1 MRAFYINDK
10 FMIFKKIY
18 TPLFIVLLILPFFIF
33 SQEVKRNKVYQNKAT
48 STVKNSVLSQGNW
61 YKFAI
66 DTTGVFKIDG
76 EFLQNLGINTSEINP
91 KNIRIF
97 GNGGQLLAMLNSDFR
112 HDGLQENAIFVKGE
126 QDNRFDNDDYILFYG
141 KGPDQW
147 DIVTA
152 QPSQSKHIN
161 NIYSDKA
168 YYFITTD
175 NGSGKRILN
184 DIEITAPATQTIST
198 FNYFD
203 YVEDEKENIFH
214 NGQQWFGKNLSA
226 ENTIKVSFNVDNLD
240 ASENISVRVRGLA
253 ISSTPSTLEISVNGK
268 NLSPINFSAV
278 SNGSLTLAIPR
289 ESVQST
295 TINTNSIEIEITY
308 NNNGNPSAK
317 AYLDYVEIIGVKKL
331 IAGDKQFSFRNFNT
345 LAVPSNSVLAYQI
358 ENSAAIYQVWNVTDN
373 INPKIMSNLADAN
386 NFTFKTISG
395 NKLQE
400 FVALNET
407 NYFKPEILENSKVV
421 NQNLHSLKDIDYLII
436 TRDYLMNEAE
446 RLADYHRNNSNL
458 TTKVVNLEEI
468 YNEFSS
474 GSPDLTAIR
483 DFIRHLY
490 LNASSA
496 DAKIKYV
503 CLFGD
508 ASFDFK
514 DRVNDNNNIV
524 PAYQSFESFDL
535 ARSYVTDDYY
545 GMMDDNEGSLS
556 NSDEQDVATGRFLIT
571 TINDAKDAVDKTLN
585 YYSTDAYG
593 DWRNKITL
601 VADDPDLASEFILQE
616 TVERLADDI
625 KDNRPIFNITKIY
638 ADAFVQQTSAG
649 GERYPDVNEAIDN
662 AIETGTLLIDYFG
675 HGGEDGWAGERILE
689 VPQIQDWNNINTLP
703 LMITVTCEFTK
714 FDNPSRPT
722 AGEFVFSNTNGGAVS
737 LITTTREI
745 FISVGQRFNEILIK
759 KLLAFN
765 GEDYTI
771 AEALMKMKNDP
782 LAPNTSQRLFLF
794 FIGDPAMKLALPKPN
809 IKLTKMNG
817 VDINQTTDK
826 LKALSKINLEGIIT
840 DTSGNALTDFNGE
853 ISTTIFD
860 KSVDRIT
867 LDNNNFGNK
876 LTFDATESKIFRGRA
891 SVKNGIFNFNFI
903 VPKDI
908 RIAFGK
914 AKISLYADNKKIDKS
929 GVNQEIIIGG
939 INENAPEDKIG
950 PTITLFMDDESF
962 VDGGNTS
969 ESPHFIAVLED
980 SSGIN
985 TSITAVDHDIVA
997 ILDGDQANP
1006 FILNDFYETELDDFT
1021 KGKVKFPFR
1030 NLEPGLHTLNFKCW
1044 DTYNNSSEATLNF
1057 TVVNNS
1063 DLVLSNVLNYPNPF
1077 INYTEFWF
1085 NHNKPN
1091 EPLEVQV
1098 QIFTVSGKIIKTI
1111 NQTVQSENLSR
1122 SISWN
1127 GLDDFGNKIG
1137 KGVYI
1142 YKLNVKSLVT
1152 NTKNEKFEKLVI
1164 LQ

>member
-1 MRAFYINDK
+1 
-10 FMIFKKIY
+10 MILKKIY
-18 TPLFIVLLILPFFIF
+18 TPLFILLLSIPIVIF
-33 SQEVKRNKVYQNKAT
+33 SQEIKRNNTSYNKST
-48 STVKNSVLSQGNW
+48 STLKNSVLSQGNW
-61 YKFAI
+61 YKFTI

-76 EFLQNLGINTSEINP
+76 EFLQNLGINTNEINP

-97 GNGGQLLAMLNSDFR
+97 GNGGQLLPMLNSDFR

-141 KGPDQW
+141 IGPDQW
-147 DIVTA
+147 NIVAT

-175 NGSGKRILN
+175 NGSGKRIFN
-184 DIEITAPATQTIST
+184 DAEITAPSTQTITT
-198 FNYFD
+198 FNHYD
-203 YVEDEKENIFH
+203 YAEDEKENIFH

-226 ENTIKVSFNVDNLD
+226 ENTTKISFNFDNID

-253 ISSTPSTLEISVNGK
+253 ISSTPSTLEIKVNGQ
-268 NLSPINFSAV
+268 NLSPIHFSAI

-289 ESVQST
+289 ENVQDINT
-295 TINTNSIEIEITY
+295 NTNSIEVEVTY
-308 NNNGNPSAK
+308 NNNGNPSAR
-317 AYLDYVEIIGVKKL
+317 AYLDYVEVIGVKKL

-345 LAVPSNSVLAYQI
+345 LAFPSNSVIAYQI
-358 ENSAAIYQVWNVTDN
+358 ENSGSIHQVWNVTDH
-373 INPKIMSNLADAN
+373 INPKIISNLGDAN
-386 NFTFKTISG
+386 NFTFKTISS
-395 NKLQE
+395 NELQE
-400 FVALNET
+400 FVALNEN
-407 NYFKPEILENSKVV
+407 NYFQPEILENSKVV

-436 TRDYLMNEAE
+436 TRDYLMSEAE
-446 RLADYHRNNSNL
+446 RLAEYHRNNSNL
-458 TTKVVNLEEI
+458 ITKVINLEEI

-490 LNASSA
+490 LNASS
-496 DAKIKYV
+496 DASKIKYV

-514 DRVNDNNNIV
+514 DRINDNNNIV

-545 GMMDDNEGSLS
+545 GMMDDDEGNLS

-585 YYSTDAYG
+585 YYSADTYG
-593 DWRNKITL
+593 DWRNKIAL
-601 VADDPDLASEFILQE
+601 VSDDPDTASEFILQE

-649 GERYPDVNEAIDN
+649 GELYPDVNEAINN

-771 AEALMKMKNDP
+771 AEALMQMKNDP
-782 LAPNTSQRLFLF
+782 LAPNTSQRLFLY

-826 LKALSKINLEGIIT
+826 LKALSKINLEGVIT
-840 DTSGNALTDFNGE
+840 DASGNPLTDFNGE

-867 LDNNNFGNK
+867 LDNNNFGKK

-891 SVKNGIFNFNFI
+891 SVKNGTFNFNFI

-950 PTITLFMDDESF
+950 PTVTLFMDDESF

-969 ESPHFIAVLED
+969 ESPHLIAVLED

-1006 FILNDFYETELDDFT
+1006 FILNDFYETELDNFT

-1030 NLEPGLHTLNFKCW
+1030 NLEPGLHTLSFKCW
-1044 DTYNNSSEATLNF
+1044 DTYNNSSETTLNF
-1057 TVVNNS
+1057 TVVNNN

>member
-1 MRAFYINDK
+1 
-10 FMIFKKIY
+10 MILKKI
-18 TPLFIVLLILPFFIF
+18 TPLFILLLIIPVFIF
-33 SQEVKRNKVYQNKAT
+33 SQEVKKNRNNQNKST

-66 DTTGVFKIDG
+66 DTTGVFKING
-76 EFLQNLGINTSEINP
+76 EFLQNLGINPNDINP

-97 GNGGQLLAMLNSDFR
+97 GNGGQLLPMLNSDSR
-112 HDGLQENAIFVKGE
+112 YDGLQENAIFVKGE
-126 QDNRFDNDDYILFYG
+126 QDNQFDNNDYILFYG

-147 DIVTA
+147 DIVSA

-168 YYFITTD
+168 YYFITVD
-175 NGSGKRILN
+175 NGLGKRILN
-184 DIEITAPATQTIST
+184 DFEISAPATQSITT
-198 FNYFD
+198 FNHYD

-226 ENTIKVSFNVDNLD
+226 ENTTKVSFNVNNLD
-240 ASENISVRVRGLA
+240 TSEEVFVRVRALA
-253 ISSTPSTLEISVNGK
+253 ISSTPSTLEIKANGQS
-268 NLSPINFSAV
+268 LSPINFSAI
-278 SNGSLTLAIPR
+278 SNGSLTLAIPKKI
-289 ESVQST
+289 VQST
-295 TINTNSIEIEITY
+295 NISTNNIEVEVTY

-317 AYLDYVEIIGVKKL
+317 AYLDYIEIIGVKKL
-331 IAGDKQFSFRNFNT
+331 IASDKQFSFRNFNT
-345 LAVPSNSVLAYQI
+345 LAFPSNTILSYQI
-358 ENSAAIYQVWNVTDN
+358 ENSAEIHQVWNVTDH
-373 INPKIMSNLADAN
+373 INPKIINNLSDAN
-386 NFTFKTISG
+386 NFTFKTTSS
-395 NKLQE
+395 NVLQE
-400 FVALNET
+400 FVALTEN
-407 NYFKPEILENSKVV
+407 NYFQPELLENSKVA

-436 TRDYLMNEAE
+436 TRDYLMSEAE
-446 RLADYHRNNSNL
+446 RLAEHHRNNSNL
-458 TTKVVNLEEI
+458 NTQVINLNEI
-468 YNEFSS
+468 YNEFGS

-483 DFIRHLY
+483 DFVRHLY
-490 LNASSA
+490 LNAST
-496 DAKIKYV
+496 DASKIKYV

-514 DRVNDNNNIV
+514 DRINDNNNIV

-545 GMMDDNEGSLS
+545 GMMDDDEGNLS
-556 NSDEQDVATGRFLIT
+556 NSDKQDVATGRFLIT
-571 TINDAKDAVDKTLN
+571 TINDAKNAVDKTLN

-593 DWRNKITL
+593 DWRNKIAL

-616 TVERLADDI
+616 AVERLADDI
-625 KDNRPIFNITKIY
+625 KINRPIFNITKIY

-649 GERYPDVNEAIDN
+649 GERYPDVNEAINN

-689 VPQIQDWNNINTLP
+689 VPQIQDWNNKNTLP

-722 AGEFVFSNTNGGAVS
+722 AGEFVFSNTKGGAVG

-765 GEDYTI
+765 NEDYTI
-771 AEALMKMKNDP
+771 AEALMEMKNDP
-782 LAPNTSQRLFLF
+782 LAPNTSQRLFLY

-826 LKALSKINLEGIIT
+826 LKALSKINLEGVIT
-840 DTSGNALTDFNGE
+840 DASGNPLTDFNGE

-876 LTFDATESKIFRGRA
+876 LTFDAIESKIFRGRA
-891 SVKNGIFNFNFI
+891 SVKNGNFNINFI

-939 INENAPEDKIG
+939 INENATEDKIG
-950 PTITLFMDDESF
+950 PTVTLFMDDESF

-969 ESPHFIAVLED
+969 ESPHLIAILED
-980 SSGIN
+980 NSGIN
-985 TSITAVDHDIVA
+985 TSITAVDHDIVV
-997 ILDGDQANP
+997 ILDGNQANP
-1006 FILNDFYETELDDFT
+1006 FILNDFYETDLDDFT

-1091 EPLEVQV
+1091 EPLEVQI

-1142 YKLNVKSLVT
+1142 YKLNVKSSLT

>member
-1 MRAFYINDK
+1 
-10 FMIFKKIY
+10 MIFKKNN
-18 TPLFIVLLILPFFIF
+18 TLLFIVLLLPFFVL
-33 SQEVKRNKVYQNKAT
+33 SQEVKRNKSA

-76 EFLQNLGINTSEINP
+76 KFLQNLGINTNEINP

-97 GNGGQLLAMLNSDFR
+97 GNGGQLLPMLNSDFR

-126 QDNRFDNDDYILFYG
+126 QDNSFDNNDYILFYG
-141 KGPDQW
+141 KGPQQW
-147 DIVTA
+147 DIVSE

-168 YYFITTD
+168 YYFITVD
-175 NGSGKRILN
+175 NGLGKRILN
-184 DIEITAPATQTIST
+184 NIEITAPATQTITT
-198 FNYFD
+198 FNHYD
-203 YVEDEKENIFH
+203 YAEDEKENIFH
-214 NGQQWFGKNLSA
+214 NGQQWFGKNLST
-226 ENTIKVSFNVDNLD
+226 ENTTKVNFNFDNID

-253 ISSTPSTLEISVNGK
+253 ISSTPSTLEIKVNGQ
-268 NLSPINFSAV
+268 NLSPITFSAI
-278 SNGSLTLAIPR
+278 SSGSLTLAIPR
-289 ESVQST
+289 ETVQ
-295 TINTNSIEIEITY
+295 NTNISTSSIEVEVTY

-317 AYLDYVEIIGVKKL
+317 AYLDYVEIIGVRKL
-331 IAGDKQFSFRNFNT
+331 IAVDKQFSFRNFNT
-345 LAVPSNSVLAYQI
+345 LAFPSNSVLAYQI
-358 ENSAAIYQVWNVTDN
+358 ENSATIHQVWNVTDP
-373 INPKIMSNLADAN
+373 INPKIINNQSGAN

-395 NKLQE
+395 NELQE
-400 FVALNET
+400 FIALNEN
-407 NYFKPEILENSKVV
+407 NYFQPEQLENSKVA
-421 NQNLHSLKDIDYLII
+421 NQNLHSLQDIDYIII
-436 TRDYLMNEAE
+436 TRDYLMSEAE
-446 RLADYHRNNSNL
+446 RLAEYHRNNSNL
-458 TTKVVNLEEI
+458 TTKVINLEDI

-490 LNASSA
+490 LNAST
-496 DAKIKYV
+496 DNTKIKYV

-514 DRVNDNNNIV
+514 DRIEDNNNIV

-545 GMMDDNEGSLS
+545 GMMDEDEGELS
-556 NSDEQDVATGRFLIT
+556 NSDKQDVATGRYLIT
-571 TINDAKDAVDKTLN
+571 STNDAKEAVDKTLN
-585 YYSTDAYG
+585 YYSTEAYG

-616 TVERLADDI
+616 AVENLADDI
-625 KDNRPIFNITKIY
+625 KTNRPIFNITKIY
-638 ADAFVQQTSAG
+638 TDAYVQQTSAG
-649 GERYPDVNEAIDN
+649 GERYPDVNEAINN
-662 AIETGTLLIDYFG
+662 AIETGTLVIDYFG

-689 VPQIQDWNNINTLP
+689 VQQIQNWSNPNTLP
-703 LMITVTCEFTK
+703 LMITVTCEFTR

-722 AGEFVFSNTNGGAVS
+722 AGEFVFSNSNGGAVS
-737 LITTTREI
+737 LISTTREI

-759 KLLAFN
+759 NLLAFN
-765 GEDYTI
+765 GEELTI
-771 AEALMKMKNDP
+771 AEALMKTKNDP
-782 LAPNTSQRLFLF
+782 LAPNTSQRLFIYY
-794 FIGDPAMKLALPKPN
+794 IGDPAMKLTLPKPN

-826 LKALSKINLEGIIT
+826 LKALSKINFEGVIT
-840 DTSGNALTDFNGE
+840 DASGNALTDFNGE

-860 KSVDRIT
+860 KSVDRTT

-891 SVKNGIFNFNFI
+891 SVKNGVFNFNFI

-929 GVNQEIIIGG
+929 GVNQEIIIGV
-939 INENAPEDKIG
+939 INENAAEDKIG
-950 PTITLFMDDESF
+950 PTVSLFMNDESF
-962 VDGGNTS
+962 VNGGNTS
-969 ESPHFIAVLED
+969 ESPNFIAILED

-1030 NLEPGLHTLNFKCW
+1030 NLEPGLHTLSFKCW
-1044 DTYNNSSEATLNF
+1044 DTYNNSSEATLSF

-1098 QIFTVSGKIIKTI
+1098 QIFTVSGKLIKTI

-1137 KGVYI
+1137 KGVYV
-1142 YKLNVKSLVT
+1142 YKLNVKSLIT